1 MGKNV
6 AEFIEAGG
14 LGIKNNPENS
24 IDSIKKLHKF
34 GL

>member
-6 AEFIEAGG
+6 TEFIEAGG
-14 LGIKNNPENS
+14 FGIKNNPENS
-24 IDSIKKLHKF
+24 MDSIKKLHKF